1 MLRNYGQSKINEMD
15 KFLHGDA
22 TREEKFWDQS
32 RISSEEGKRSVGTNK
47 DPFMAFER
55 LYFIFSANSRISKLK
70 TIAHLHRQS
79 TKMKIDVI

>member
-1 MLRNYGQSKINEMD
+1 MD
-15 KFLHGDA
+15 KFLHGDG

-32 RISSEEGKRSVGTNK
+32 RISSGEGKRSVGKNK

-70 TIAHLHRQS
+70 TIAPPIYKDEDRCDMNMS
-79 TKMKIDVI
+79 TGHPLYI

>member
-1 MLRNYGQSKINEMD
+1 MNEMD

-32 RISSEEGKRSVGTNK
+32 RISSGEGKRSVGKNK

-70 TIAHLHRQS
+70 TIAPPKF
-79 TKMKIDVI
+79 TKMNIDMI